1 MKGRIGRPS
10 RWAWA
15 AVAPAAGRARCGGR
29 RAAGR
34 RRGRWA
40 RPRPCGE
47 EPAAWPATPSEDP
60 AAIAVAGEG
69 FALVWRLSCV

>member
-15 AVAPAAGRARCGGR
+15 AVAPAAGRAWCGGR

-34 RRGRWA
+34 RHGRWA

-47 EPAAWPATPSEDP
+47 ELVAWAATPSEHP
-60 AAIAVAGEG
+60 AAIAWQAKG
-69 FALVWRLSCV
+69 LR